1 MKPLTPDLTP
11 ARASSTSDRRDFL
24 RAAGLG
30 GAALALAACGADRVA
45 SPSSAAN
52 AAGTG
57 AGTVG
62 STAGP
67 NATTGVTV
75 TLDFSNDY
83 GVLNY
88 AYALEQLEAAFYAQ
102 VLKTPYSGMTQQE
115 MRILTDLSQHEAIH
129 REFLKTALGSK
140 AIPGLTPNF
149 TSIDFTSRASVI
161 GTAAA
166 LEDTGVHAYN
176 GAGHYIKSAAYL
188 TIAGKIVSVEARHA
202 SAIHDLLSPRGSS
215 FAPDVFDAGYTP
227 QQVLAAAGKFVY
239 DTINV
244 TNA

>member
-30 GAALALAACGADRVA
+30 GAALALAACGADRIA
-45 SPSSAAN
+45 SPSAA
-52 AAGTG
+52 AAGS
-57 AGTVG
+57 GTVG
-62 STAGP
+62 STGTTGP
-67 NATTGVTV
+67 TAASGVTV
-75 TLDFSNDY
+75 TLDFSKDV

-102 VLKTPYSGMTQQE
+102 VLSKPYSGITQQE
-115 MRILTDLSQHEAIH
+115 LRILTDLRDHEAIH
-129 REFLKTALGSK
+129 RQFLKTALGSA

-149 TSIDFTSRASVI
+149 TSIDFTSRASVL

-176 GAGHYIKSAAYL
+176 GAGKYIKSAAYL

-202 SAIHDLLSPRGSS
+202 SAIHDLISPRGSM

-227 QQVLAAAGKFVY
+227 QQVLAAAGTFVY

-244 TNA
+244 INA